1 MIFQSREGKRT
12 MVVITATLRAKSGK
26 EDELIAVMKELVAA
40 VRDNEPGTLDYT
52 FHRKKNDPSL
62 FMVYEMYK
70 DGEAM
75 QAHMTSAH
83 FQEAAKKFGDLLEGG
98 LGVEAYDV
106 IA

>member
-1 MIFQSREGKRT
+1 

-26 EDELIAVMKELVAA
+26 EDELIAVMKELVAK
-40 VRDNEPGTLDYT
+40 VRDNEPGNLDYT
-52 FHRKKNDPSL
+52 FHRKKGDESL

-75 QAHMTSAH
+75 QAHMSAAH